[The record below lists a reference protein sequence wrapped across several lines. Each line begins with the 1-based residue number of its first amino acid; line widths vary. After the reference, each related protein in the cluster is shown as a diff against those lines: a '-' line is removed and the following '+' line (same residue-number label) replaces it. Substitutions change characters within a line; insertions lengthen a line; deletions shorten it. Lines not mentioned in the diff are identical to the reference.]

1 MNKLADKLTVMLEN
15 GDAVT
20 VTGVVGGKR
29 LSTISW
35 VTLVSDKM
43 AEGGTSVYTLYV
55 DIIDAT
61 LKYEKTLVIT
71 ATVGSGGTKATAAFT
86 K

>member
-1 MNKLADKLTVMLEN
+1 M
-15 GDAVT
+15 
-20 VTGVVGGKR
+20 
-29 LSTISW
+29 
-35 VTLVSDKM
+35 TLVSGKT

-71 ATVGSGGTKATAAFT
+71 ATVGSGSVKATAAFA